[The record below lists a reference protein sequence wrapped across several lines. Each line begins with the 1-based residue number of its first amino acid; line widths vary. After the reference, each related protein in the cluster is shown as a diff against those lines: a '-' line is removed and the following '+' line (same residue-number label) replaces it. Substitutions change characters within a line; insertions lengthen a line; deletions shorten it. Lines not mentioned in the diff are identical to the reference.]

1 MWGSLCG
8 PRVSTWTGG
17 VQPGE
22 GPHQT
27 VRFYPT
33 PFPALSKPNG
43 SVRYDPRMA
52 TSTSADSTRERIVA
66 AATAEFSRYGIAG
79 ARIER
84 IAKEARTSKERVY
97 AYFRSKEA
105 LYQFIAEQELNAVSE
120 ATRMNPAD
128 LPEYAGRV
136 HDYLV
141 AHPDRFRLM
150 NWGRLEFADSS
161 ASPDDPVY
169 VTVRH
174 KIEQLRKAQDAGYLD
189 PAWDPI
195 DILVIVNQIA
205 MAWAGQLDLVEAAAD
220 QVRDPSL
227 AARRAAVVAV
237 VQRLFPAVATPDARQ
252 A

>member
-27 VRFYPT
+27 VRFHPAPYPE
-33 PFPALSKPNG
+33 LSKPNG

-97 AYFRSKEA
+97 AYFRSKEG
-105 LYQFIAEQELNAVSE
+105 LYQFIAGQELHASSE
-120 ATRMNPAD
+120 ANRTNPAD
-128 LPEYAGRV
+128 R
-136 HDYLV
+136 
-141 AHPDRFRLM
+141 
-150 NWGRLEFADSS
+150 
-161 ASPDDPVY
+161 
-169 VTVRH
+169 
-174 KIEQLRKAQDAGYLD
+174 
-189 PAWDPI
+189 
-195 DILVIVNQIA
+195 
-205 MAWAGQLDLVEAAAD
+205 
-220 QVRDPSL
+220 PSG
-227 AARRAAVVAV
+227 ARRA
-237 VQRLFPAVATPDARQ
+237 
-252 A
+252 